1 MKKTVVLFVMC
12 WLSLVTVTAQN
23 VLQHIIKD
31 QVFRVGLT
39 DPLFVNLLSN
49 FLDEI
54 EDSGQLNK
62 LENEWIWSLD
72 WIDRVE

>member
-31 QVFRVGLT
+31 QVFREGLT
-39 DPLFVNLLSN
+39 DPLFVNLLTN

-62 LENEWIWSLD
+62 LENEWIRSLD
-72 WIDRVE
+72 WMDRVE

>member
-1 MKKTVVLFVMC
+1 MC

-31 QVFRVGLT
+31 QVFREGLT
-39 DPLFVNLLSN
+39 DPLFVNLLTN